1 MRKKFFYGTLLLF
14 TTIYVISF
22 IDRQIIAVLGVPIRD
37 SLGLTNLQ
45 LGLLYGPVFSFVY
58 AFSGIPMGRLAD
70 RYSRRKMIVSGL
82 FIWSLMT
89 LVSGFATSI
98 AVLIGA
104 RVVVGVSQ
112 AMLSPAVHSYMADT
126 FSAKHRATLF
136 SIYAS
141 GIFLG
146 IGLSYLAG
154 GTIALHY
161 DWRVALIA
169 AGLPGLL
176 LAPVAWYFIY
186 EPPRASPQKSSFE
199 QGFIA
204 DCKEILNKRTIRWHL
219 VGFACLACTGYTILA
234 FAGNIFSDVYNAPH
248 YIPKF
253 GWFMFG
259 VAGTIILSGKL
270 SDLLARKKPER
281 RFWMPIVA
289 AVGGIPFYMAGLFA
303 DDVHQA
309 YLLIGSGVLI
319 SSSYNGVAAAII
331 QYLVKPDQRALTG
344 GIYLFVIS
352 IAGFGVGPP
361 VAGFLT
367 DSVFSGIYAVS
378 YAILTIV
385 VCCGVIALFSFLK
398 AISYYKDDLPG
409 KETV

>member
-89 LVSGFATSI
+89 VVSGFATSI

-104 RVVVGVSQ
+104 RMVVGVSQ
-112 AMLSPAVHSYMADT
+112 SMLSPAVHSYMADT

-186 EPPRASPQKSSFE
+186 EPPSASHQKSSFE

-219 VGFACLACTGYTILA
+219 LGFACLACTGYTILA

-367 DSVFSGIYAVS
+367 DSVFRGIYAVS

>member
-1 MRKKFFYGTLLLF
+1 
-14 TTIYVISF
+14 
-22 IDRQIIAVLGVPIRD
+22 
-37 SLGLTNLQ
+37 
-45 LGLLYGPVFSFVY
+45 
-58 AFSGIPMGRLAD
+58 
-70 RYSRRKMIVSGL
+70 
-82 FIWSLMT
+82 
-89 LVSGFATSI
+89 
-98 AVLIGA
+98 
-104 RVVVGVSQ
+104 
-112 AMLSPAVHSYMADT
+112 ML
-126 FSAKHRATLF
+126 
-136 SIYAS
+136 
-141 GIFLG
+141 
-146 IGLSYLAG
+146 
-154 GTIALHY
+154 
-161 DWRVALIA
+161 
-169 AGLPGLL
+169 
-176 LAPVAWYFIY
+176 
-186 EPPRASPQKSSFE
+186 
-199 QGFIA
+199 
-204 DCKEILNKRTIRWHL
+204 
-219 VGFACLACTGYTILA
+219 
-234 FAGNIFSDVYNAPH
+234 
-248 YIPKF
+248 
-253 GWFMFG
+253 
-259 VAGTIILSGKL
+259 ILSGKL

-331 QYLVKPDQRALTG
+331 QYLVKADQRGLTG